1 MNNYISVNIFFAF
14 SMSEIIENAWVV
26 ICLVTPAFQSSNEC
40 LRQLSYAQS
49 HNKPIIPIIAES
61 NWSPTGGLKYS
72 ISNIQSLKWGSV
84 QPSDVAPK
92 MSELFLRLRTLF
104 TGKKPDPKE
113 LRGARRTAAVPER
126 EMAALQVM
134 PRLSNPSPQPSQH
147 RSTWTLHAKR
157 S

>member
-1 MNNYISVNIFFAF
+1 MNDYISVDIFVVF

-26 ICLVTPAFQSSNEC
+26 ICLLTSAFQSSNEC
-40 LRQLSYAQS
+40 IRQLCFAQT
-49 HNKPIIPIIAES
+49 HNTPIIPIIAES

-84 QPSDVAPK
+84 QPSDVATK

-104 TGKKPDPKE
+104 TGKRPDPKE
-113 LRGARRTAAVPER
+113 LRGARRIAAAPER
-126 EMAALQVM
+126 EMAALQVT
-134 PRLSNPSPQPSQH
+134 PRRSNPPPQSSQN
-147 RSTWTLHAKR
+147 RSTSISRAKR